1 MEIPYKEIIID
12 FKNDKICIAFV
23 NFALKCF
30 LFRYVARSRNF
41 IIARLQLEKSYFSH
55 SVHFKD
61 LRIHWLLKREKMTKR
76 LMQ

>member
-41 IIARLQLEKSYFSH
+41 IIARLQLENPIFTQRAIQRPTNPLIAKE
-55 SVHFKD
+55 
-61 LRIHWLLKREKMTKR
+61 REND
-76 LMQ
+76 